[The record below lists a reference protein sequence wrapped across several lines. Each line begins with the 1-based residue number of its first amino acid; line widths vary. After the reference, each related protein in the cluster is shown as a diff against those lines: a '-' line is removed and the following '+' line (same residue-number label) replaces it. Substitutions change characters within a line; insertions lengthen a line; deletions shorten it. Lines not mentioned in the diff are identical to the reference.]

1 MSTGPSKLELFNQY
15 ELLLIEEETCTLHNN
30 NDGMH
35 ITKLDYAYVE
45 LDYPF
50 IGMSFVEI
58 QEKQISNADL
68 LKHVAI
74 NCKGVSK

>member
-1 MSTGPSKLELFNQY
+1 M
-15 ELLLIEEETCTLHNN
+15 HNN

>member
-1 MSTGPSKLELFNQY
+1 MSTGPLKLELLNQY

-45 LDYPF
+45 LDYTF
-50 IGMSFVEI
+50 IGMSVIEI
-58 QEKQISNADL
+58 HEKQISNADL
-68 LKHVAI
+68 LKHVQSTVKELA
-74 NCKGVSK
+74 N

>member
-1 MSTGPSKLELFNQY
+1 
-15 ELLLIEEETCTLHNN
+15 
-30 NDGMH
+30 MH